1 MGDIKTIQGIN
12 CYEEN
17 GVAYLNLEAVA
28 RGLGFS
34 QIAKSGNEVVRW
46 ETVRKYLSELSVSTS
61 WDGDSQ
67 QVGKEGLPE
76 FIPENIFYRLAMK
89 AKNKTA
95 ERFQTLIADEV
106 IPAIRK
112 NGAYL
117 TPEAAWKMISTPD
130 AIIQMCQNWQVD
142 RQKLEAANERI
153 AVDAPKVLFADSVA
167 VSKTEILVGEL
178 AKILK
183 QNGVAVGPNRLFE
196 TLRSDGYLINRKGL
210 DWNMPT
216 QRSMELGLMR
226 IKETS
231 VTHSDGHVTV
241 NKTPKVTGKGQIY
254 FVNRYAATPAA
265 ASR

>member
-1 MGDIKTIQGIN
+1 
-12 CYEEN
+12 
-17 GVAYLNLEAVA
+17 
-28 RGLGFS
+28 
-34 QIAKSGNEVVRW
+34 
-46 ETVRKYLSELSVSTS
+46 
-61 WDGDSQ
+61 
-67 QVGKEGLPE
+67 
-76 FIPENIFYRLAMK
+76 
-89 AKNKTA
+89 
-95 ERFQTLIADEV
+95 
-106 IPAIRK
+106 
-112 NGAYL
+112 
-117 TPEAAWKMISTPD
+117 
-130 AIIQMCQNWQVD
+130 
-142 RQKLEAANERI
+142 QKLEAANDRI

-167 VSKTEILVGEL
+167 VSKTEIRVGEL